1 MEFLEMPLTT
11 KSTMGKKA
19 ILCVD
24 DESMILESL
33 KEQIENR
40 MGDEY
45 IYETAENAEEG
56 LEVIE
61 ELVADGT
68 EVLIIVSDWLMP
80 GIKGDEFL
88 VEVHKRFPGIVK
100 VMLTGQAQEDAI
112 HNAKENADL
121 HACLYKPWSEDDLIN
136 TIKSGLGKLSLKK

>member
-1 MEFLEMPLTT
+1 
-11 KSTMGKKA
+11 MGKKA

-24 DESMILESL
+24 DESIILESL

-40 MGDEY
+40 LGDDY

-61 ELVADGT
+61 ELVEEGT

-80 GIKGDEFL
+80 GVKGDEFL
-88 VEVHKRFPGIVK
+88 IEVHKRFPGIVN

-112 HNAKENADL
+112 ENAKKNANL
-121 HACLYKPWSEDDLIN
+121 HACLFKPWSEDDLIK

>member
-1 MEFLEMPLTT
+1 
-11 KSTMGKKA
+11 MGKKA

-24 DESMILESL
+24 DESMILDSL

-40 MGDEY
+40 LGDEY

-61 ELVADGT
+61 ELVEDGT

-100 VMLTGQAQEDAI
+100 VMLTGQAQQEAI
-112 HNAKENADL
+112 NNAKDNADL

-136 TIKSGLGKLSLKK
+136 TIKSGLGKLSLKE

>member
-1 MEFLEMPLTT
+1 MT
-11 KSTMGKKA
+11 KKA

-24 DESMILESL
+24 DESIILESL

-40 MGDEY
+40 LGDDY

-61 ELVADGT
+61 ELMEEGA
-68 EVLIIVSDWLMP
+68 EVLVIVSDWLMP

-88 VEVHKRFPGIVK
+88 IEVHKRFPGIVK
-100 VMLTGQAQEDAI
+100 VMLTGQAQKDAI
-112 HNAKENADL
+112 ENTKDNADL
-121 HACLYKPWSEDDLIN
+121 HACLYKPWTEEDLIN
-136 TIKSGLGKLSLKK
+136 TIKSGLNKLSLKK

>member
-1 MEFLEMPLTT
+1 
-11 KSTMGKKA
+11 MGKKA

-24 DESMILESL
+24 DESMILDSL
-33 KEQIENR
+33 KEQIEKR
-40 MGDEY
+40 LGDEY

-61 ELVADGT
+61 ELVEEGT

-88 VEVHKRFPGIVK
+88 VEVHKRFPGIVN
-100 VMLTGQAQEDAI
+100 VMLTGQAQEEAI
-112 HNAKENADL
+112 ENAKKNANL
-121 HACLYKPWSEDDLIN
+121 HACLFKPWSEDDLIG
-136 TIKSGLGKLSLKK
+136 TIKSGLEKLSLKK

>member
-1 MEFLEMPLTT
+1 
-11 KSTMGKKA
+11 MGKKA

-33 KEQIENR
+33 KEQIEKR
-40 MGDEY
+40 LGDDY

-61 ELVADGT
+61 ELVEEGT

-88 VEVHKRFPGIVK
+88 VEVHKRFPGIVN

-112 HNAKENADL
+112 ENAKQNANL
-121 HACLYKPWSEDDLIN
+121 HACLFKPWAEDDLIN
-136 TIKSGLGKLSLKK
+136 TIKTGLDKLSLKK